1 MLINADFTR
10 RAALAPERY
19 QWVPSPQNGVE
30 RVMLDRVGAEKA
42 RATSIVRYAPE
53 SYFPH
58 HMHPGGEEILVLSGT
73 FSADNIDY
81 PAGWYLRNPPNSGH
95 QPYSKEGAVIFVK
108 LWQMLATETRYV
120 AIDTNDAANWQKKH
134 NRDICQLFL
143 DDSEQVSLQRLKAN
157 EALFTDT
164 VFTDA
169 IKGGA
174 EILVLDG
181 ELIDTELTDDAKTY
195 TRGGWLRLPVDAL
208 PQIKAGVHGATVY
221 LKTGHLSK
229 VIGAK
234 VEEK

>member
-1 MLINADFTR
+1 M
-10 RAALAPERY
+10 P
-19 QWVPSPQNGVE
+19 
-30 RVMLDRVGAEKA
+30 
-42 RATSIVRYAPE
+42 
-53 SYFPH
+53 
-58 HMHPGGEEILVLSGT
+58 
-73 FSADNIDY
+73 
-81 PAGWYLRNPPNSGH
+81 
-95 QPYSKEGAVIFVK
+95 
-108 LWQMLATETRYV
+108 ATETRYV
-120 AIDTNDAANWQKKH
+120 AIDTNDAENWQTQD
-134 NRDICQLFL
+134 NREVCQLFS

-164 VFTDA
+164 VFIDTIFTDA

-195 TRGGWLRLPVDAL
+195 TRDSWLRLPVGEKL
-208 PQIKAGVHGATVY
+208 QIKAGIHGATVY

>member
-1 MLINADFTR
+1 
-10 RAALAPERY
+10 
-19 QWVPSPQNGVE
+19 
-30 RVMLDRVGAEKA
+30 
-42 RATSIVRYAPE
+42 
-53 SYFPH
+53 
-58 HMHPGGEEILVLSGT
+58 
-73 FSADNIDY
+73 
-81 PAGWYLRNPPNSGH
+81 
-95 QPYSKEGAVIFVK
+95 
-108 LWQMLATETRYV
+108 MLATETRYV
-120 AIDTNDAANWQKKH
+120 AIDTNDWANWQIQD
-134 NRDICQLFL
+134 NREVCQLFS

-164 VFTDA
+164 VFINAIFTDT

-195 TRGGWLRLPVDAL
+195 TRGSWLRLPVDAL

>member
-1 MLINADFTR
+1 
-10 RAALAPERY
+10 
-19 QWVPSPQNGVE
+19 
-30 RVMLDRVGAEKA
+30 
-42 RATSIVRYAPE
+42 
-53 SYFPH
+53 
-58 HMHPGGEEILVLSGT
+58 
-73 FSADNIDY
+73 
-81 PAGWYLRNPPNSGH
+81 
-95 QPYSKEGAVIFVK
+95 
-108 LWQMLATETRYV
+108 MLATETRYV
-120 AIDTNDAANWQKKH
+120 AIDTNDWANWQIQD
-134 NRDICQLFL
+134 NREVCQLFS

-164 VFTDA
+164 VFIDTIFTDA

-195 TRGGWLRLPVDAL
+195 TRGSWLRLPVGEKL
-208 PQIKAGVHGATVY
+208 QIKAGIHGATVY

>member
-10 RAALAPERY
+10 RATLAPEHY
-19 QWVPSPQNGVE
+19 QWVPSPQSGVE

-73 FSADNIDY
+73 FSADDIDY

-108 LWQMLATETRYV
+108 LWQMSAAETCYV
-120 AIDTNDAANWQKKH
+120 AIDTNDAANWQTQD
-134 NRDICQLFL
+134 NRAVCQLFS
-143 DDSEQVSLQRLKAN
+143 DDSEQVSLQRLKAD

-164 VFTDA
+164 

-181 ELIDTELTDDAKTY
+181 KLIDAELTDDAKTY
-195 TRGGWLRLPVDAL
+195 TRGGWLRLPVEAL
-208 PQIKAGVHGATVY
+208 PQIKAGVHGATIY

-229 VIGAK
+229 VIGVK
-234 VEEK
+234 TEDK